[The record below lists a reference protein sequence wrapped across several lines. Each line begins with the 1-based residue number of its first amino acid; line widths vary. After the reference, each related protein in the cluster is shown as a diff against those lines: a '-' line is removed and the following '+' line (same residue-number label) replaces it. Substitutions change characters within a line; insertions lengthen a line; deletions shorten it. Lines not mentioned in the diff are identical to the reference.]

1 MPSNNRRAAD
11 RRRAWG
17 RGPIILRLELLEGR
31 QLLAASPVP
40 KPDAV
45 ATAFDTVDKLD
56 WGDSFHAVGSI
67 QNRGD
72 ASINDSLQVAV
83 YASPG
88 MDISRA
94 SVLLGEL
101 TVPAGLEAGASF
113 QFDESFSLPPTPLA
127 GVAAKQPVYISLRVD
142 PMDRVPESDE
152 LNNEGIAKGVDTSVV
167 TIAQHTP
174 SNLIGTSLGIA
185 PGSVTWGDAITVT
198 AQVKN
203 DAAGEAP
210 ATRARIV
217 LTKGDVTPGGPEDVT
232 IGNIA
237 IPAVAP
243 FQSVNVVET
252 IRLPARPPALLD
264 GGSQYILSMVQD
276 ADFLTDA
283 VSPHKATQGVGRDM
297 AIVTIAPAVEST
309 TVTTGTAGG
318 TTTTTT
324 TTGDPA
330 TAITTAILPDLAVA
344 TVSVPAE
351 GLDWG
356 YNFLAAA
363 RIENLGGVDAG
374 PFRVRFYLTGLSGS
388 LDHSLFLG
396 DTIVDGLEV
405 GANTLVTQTLKLPN
419 RVPMGLSL
427 QTLGTGMIAVVID
440 PENTFDESLKTNNA
454 GGSAPV
460 KLRILSPDGEATDP
474 AVLPAIGKAQQRAQ
488 ARLAGNPAAQERRI
502 ARLAKSSTNEARRR
516 RLAAID
522 TENKT
527 LEHRLKVFPRKVGDF
542 FTDLFNG

>member
-1 MPSNNRRAAD
+1 
-11 RRRAWG
+11 
-17 RGPIILRLELLEGR
+17 
-31 QLLAASPVP
+31 
-40 KPDAV
+40 
-45 ATAFDTVDKLD
+45 
-56 WGDSFHAVGSI
+56 
-67 QNRGD
+67 
-72 ASINDSLQVAV
+72 
-83 YASPG
+83 
-88 MDISRA
+88 
-94 SVLLGEL
+94 
-101 TVPAGLEAGASF
+101 
-113 QFDESFSLPPTPLA
+113 
-127 GVAAKQPVYISLRVD
+127 
-142 PMDRVPESDE
+142 
-152 LNNEGIAKGVDTSVV
+152 
-167 TIAQHTP
+167 
-174 SNLIGTSLGIA
+174 
-185 PGSVTWGDAITVT
+185 
-198 AQVKN
+198 
-203 DAAGEAP
+203 
-210 ATRARIV
+210 
-217 LTKGDVTPGGPEDVT
+217 
-232 IGNIA
+232 
-237 IPAVAP
+237 
-243 FQSVNVVET
+243 
-252 IRLPARPPALLD
+252 
-264 GGSQYILSMVQD
+264 
-276 ADFLTDA
+276 
-283 VSPHKATQGVGRDM
+283 
-297 AIVTIAPAVEST
+297 VTIAPVEGST
-309 TVTTGTAGG
+309 T
-318 TTTTTT
+318 
-324 TTGDPA
+324 
-330 TAITTAILPDLAVA
+330 TAITTTILPDLAVA
-344 TVSVPAE
+344 TISVPPD

-460 KLRILSPDGEATDP
+460 KLRILSPDGEGTSP
-474 AVLPAIGKAQQRAQ
+474 AVLPAVGKAQQRAQ

>member
-1 MPSNNRRAAD
+1 MSFNKRRAAD

-17 RGPIILRLELLEGR
+17 RGPIILRLEPLEGR

-40 KPDAV
+40 RPDAV

-56 WGDSFHAVGSI
+56 WGDSFHAVGTI
-67 QNRGD
+67 KNQGD
-72 ASINDSLQVAV
+72 ASIVDSFQVAV
-83 YASPG
+83 YASPK

-94 SVLLGEL
+94 SVLLGEV
-101 TVPAGLEAGASF
+101 TVPAGLEAGASY
-113 QFDESFSLPPTPLA
+113 QFDESFHLPPTPLA
-127 GVAAKQPVYISLRVD
+127 GVAQKQPVHISLRVD
-142 PMDRVPESDE
+142 SLGKVSESDE
-152 LNNEGIAKGVDTSVV
+152 GNNEGIARGVDSSVV
-167 TIAQHTP
+167 TIAQHSP
-174 SNLIGTSLGIA
+174 ANLIGTSLGVT

-217 LTKGDVTPGGPEDVT
+217 LTRGDVTPGGPEDVT

-243 FQSVNVVET
+243 YQSVNVVET
-252 IRLPARPPALLD
+252 IRLPARARALLD

-276 ADFLTDA
+276 ADFLTNS
-283 VSPHKATQGVGRDM
+283 VSPHTATQGIGRDM
-297 AIVTIAPAVEST
+297 AIVTIAPVEAST
-309 TVTTGTAGG
+309 TATTV
-318 TTTTTT
+318 
-324 TTGDPA
+324 
-330 TAITTAILPDLAVA
+330 ITTSILPDLAVA
-344 TVSVPAE
+344 TVSVPPD

-363 RIENLGGVDAG
+363 RIENLGGVDSG
-374 PFRVRFYLTGLSGS
+374 PFRVRFYLTGLNGS
-388 LDHSLFLG
+388 LDRALFLG
-396 DTIVDGLEV
+396 DTIVDGLKT
-405 GANTLVTQTLKLPN
+405 GGDTLVTQTLKLPN

-427 QTLGTGMIAVVID
+427 PNLGTGMIAVVID

-454 GGSAPV
+454 AGSAPV
-460 KLRILSPDGEATDP
+460 KLRILSPDGEGTVP
-474 AVLPAIGKAQQRAQ
+474 AVLPAIGKAQSRAQ
-488 ARLAGNPAAQERRI
+488 IRLAGNPAAEERRL
-502 ARLAKSSTNEARRR
+502 ARLAKNSTNEARRR

-522 TENKT
+522 EENKT
-527 LEHRLKVFPRKVGDF
+527 LEHRLKVFPRRVGDF